1 MNDVRCDLES
11 EVMGRSLGDSTLR
24 PRVSTSEMIGGD
36 MRGRLAEVFVVVCM
50 ISRLQ
55 AKVMCMYR
63 SLRCNAPGGVVVAF
77 VC

>member
-1 MNDVRCDLES
+1 MSDVRCDLEI

-24 PRVSTSEMIGGD
+24 PRVSASGMIGGD
-36 MRGRLAEVFVVVCM
+36 MRGRLAEVFVVVC
-50 ISRLQ
+50 IRSRLQ

-63 SLRCNAPGGVVVAF
+63 GLRCNAPGGVGVAF